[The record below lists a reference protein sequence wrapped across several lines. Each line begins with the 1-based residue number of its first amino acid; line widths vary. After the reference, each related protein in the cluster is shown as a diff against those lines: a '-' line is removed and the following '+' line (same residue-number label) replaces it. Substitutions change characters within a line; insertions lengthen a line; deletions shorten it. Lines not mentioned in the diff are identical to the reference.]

1 MRKIRPL
8 TLADGFKP
16 GSLRRQVQTA
26 NAGNRLTW
34 VSLFMVLRRTERF
47 DLTFQL
53 RKDRLHIR
61 RDRLA
66 SGNQTVHHIKE
77 SFTFLFS
84 SACK

>member
-26 NAGNRLTW
+26 NAGKQAHM
-34 VSLFMVLRRTERF
+34 VSLFMVLRSTERF

-66 SGNQTVHHIKE
+66 SGDQPVHHIKE
-77 SFTFLFS
+77 GFTFLFS
-84 SACK
+84 SVCK